1 MKQKLI
7 SFIILL
13 RKCSIYLFSSHV
25 ILHSLDLIYIVIL
38 FNYFNRGF
46 LLSPLIILCAYFMFL
61 RLLLSFG
68 LGYLET
74 SKANILKLKS
84 SECNNPSKSI
94 FFVSLVFLTIIAIF
108 SSINSIAILDY
119 EFIKIIWSFLVL
131 FSILPKQFLA
141 LYSIIL
147 EEGYLFAYK
156 EALNVRRE
164 FGALF

>member
-1 MKQKLI
+1 
-7 SFIILL
+7 
-13 RKCSIYLFSSHV
+13 
-25 ILHSLDLIYIVIL
+25 
-38 FNYFNRGF
+38 
-46 LLSPLIILCAYFMFL
+46 MFL